1 MWDLR
6 TAGSS
11 KKLRIHQIFP
21 SENLDKLQL
30 VLRGWL
36 AGHLEKKVF
45 LRRIGLLLYGVSDPF
60 PLTIPRWRWGM
71 RILQGKGSLPLGNKP
86 RPGGSIKIL
95 SWAQVGRWSLK
106 TATTHQRRTW
116 TTTATSVTLIV
127 GRSSFWTLWSTKSAL
142 RPCWRTL
149 PVIYILQDALG
160 RLRDKTQNKLFKKI
174 NKNCIFVCCA
184 CWLTE
189 ASQLQMGT
197 WPEMVQSYLPSGR
210 I

>member
-11 KKLRIHQIFP
+11 KKLHIHQIFP

-127 GRSSFWTLWSTKSAL
+127 ADHHSG
-142 RPCWRTL
+142 
-149 PVIYILQDALG
+149 
-160 RLRDKTQNKLFKKI
+160 
-174 NKNCIFVCCA
+174 
-184 CWLTE
+184 
-189 ASQLQMGT
+189 
-197 WPEMVQSYLPSGR
+197 PSGPQSLPWGPVGELCQSFTYFKMPWDVCGIKHKTSCLR
-210 I
+210 R